1 MKSKT
6 YVKNK
11 KSDLKMYKHLE
22 FDAKKS
28 LAERKKR
35 IATKKPTSVALDEET
50 IAQLKEL
57 AEERGIPYQ
66 VLMRSYI
73 LKGLKEDLAS

>member
-1 MKSKT
+1 MKAKKQ
-6 YVKNK
+6 VKNK
-11 KSDLKMYKHLE
+11 NSEHKTYKKVD
-22 FDAKKS
+22 FDVAKS
-28 LAERKKR
+28 LADRKKR

-50 IAQLKEL
+50 IAQLKIL
-57 AEERGIPYQ
+57 ATERGIPYQ